1 MNDPLAWLYQELL
14 QSLTQ
19 PSVSNPPPDSP
30 LLPETFSDEAI
41 DWDAMVG
48 EIREEQDDA
57 RGEAA
62 PMIGGESAQ
71 TPQPFAKGD
80 LSTVYKRFEQ
90 LIRDRIRDEMQTNL
104 PRFPWEQGLAIED
117 LNYVDDCNPLLQPAW
132 LPQLQSLLPM
142 QIPEQTLL
150 TLLAACTQVVGS
162 VQPQGIKMAD
172 AAKVLFPGYGAKL
185 NEVLNRIRLSPTLA
199 LESAR
204 DSRGQAEQA
213 RARLARVLP
222 ASYQQAS
229 LEQQMAIAVLLAKS
243 ILDRLTVSLTPRQSS
258 QNCTWQSTAGEMHL
272 QVATDSQQPW
282 GQAPLMISATLPE
295 AGQLTLT
302 TPSQTWQYP
311 CDGRGEL
318 RVQFTDW
325 EPGQTYLVALGL
337 DADPGNTLQFALA
350 CQR

>member
-14 QSLTQ
+14 QSLMQ
-19 PSVSNPPPDSP
+19 PTASTPPPDSQP
-30 LLPETFSDEAI
+30 LPEIFSDEAI
-41 DWDAMVG
+41 DWDAMAWELHG
-48 EIREEQDDA
+48 EQDDA

-90 LIRDRIRDEMQTNL
+90 LIRDRIRDEVQTNP
-104 PRFPWEQGLAIED
+104 PRFPWEQGMAIED
-117 LNYVDDCNPLLQPAW
+117 LHYVDDFNPLLNPAW
-132 LPQLQSLLPM
+132 LPQLQNLLPL

-150 TLLAACTQVVGS
+150 TLLGACNQVVGS
-162 VQPQGIKMAD
+162 VQPQGMKLAD
-172 AAKVLFPGYGAKL
+172 ATKVLFPGYGTKL
-185 NEVLNRIRLSPTLA
+185 NDVLNRIRLSPTLA

-204 DSRGQAEQA
+204 DSTAHSEQA

-222 ASYQQAS
+222 ASYQAAS
-229 LEQQMAIAVLLAKS
+229 LEQQMAIAVLLAKG
-243 ILDRLTVSLTPRQSS
+243 ILDRLTVQLTPRRPS
-258 QNCTWQSTAGEMHL
+258 QTSVWQSTAGEMQLH
-272 QVATDSQQPW
+272 VATDAQRPW
-282 GQAPLMISATLPE
+282 GQSPLMISATLPE
-295 AGQLTLT
+295 AGQLTLV

-318 RVQFTDW
+318 RVQFADW
-325 EPGQTYLVALGL
+325 EPGQTYLLAMGL
-337 DADPGNTLQFALA
+337 DADPDNALQFALT